1 MSPATVATT
10 ESPAAR
16 IDCTVVR
23 GFGVTSGSSGS
34 LTGNGRAVLFTS
46 IGMPVTTTLG
56 RSGVASCRSSQSACS
71 GSTVPVI
78 PVSTTTTRT
87 TGAAWW

>member
-1 MSPATVATT
+1 M
-10 ESPAAR
+10 
-16 IDCTVVR
+16 
-23 GFGVTSGSSGS
+23 
-34 LTGNGRAVLFTS
+34 VLLTS
-46 IGMPVTTTLG
+46 IGMPVTTTFG
-56 RSGVASCRSSQSACS
+56 RSGVASWLVSQSACS